1 LEPGFSQAIYGV
13 AVMPTGAGMA
23 GPAFAPNGDPL
34 VVDCGATHGQ
44 PLIRFLGAST
54 TTVNGTVIHN
64 SVSLPSNAGCGLT
77 NHPNGALYTAT
88 DRGVVK
94 LDANTGA
101 PLLGPFG
108 GPGLSTGIAV
118 DPQTGNLVFQSG
130 TGGFDFGTI
139 SEVDPA
145 LTSVSTFSKVFF
157 GNSIISA
164 MAFDP
169 TGNYLFVATV
179 SPRRVTILNRSGVAV
194 NAVPISS
201 TTGRPVGIAFFHAGA
216 VVFAVTNNDDGT
228 MTRFDFPGNDFTQP
242 PTQRVFASGGFDGP
256 FPGNGHVQLGP
267 DGCLYASQGQT
278 RYDNGVVD
286 DTHHHSLVQI
296 CPRGGVA
303 DNITLTPATQH
314 APAGTP
320 QAVTATVR
328 DVLGAVQSGV
338 SVKFDVTSGPDA
350 GSTFTGPTSNVGQ
363 AGFTFSG
370 SVPGTD
376 VVQASFVDAS
386 GSKQVSNL
394 VQVIFTLPSPAAPTG
409 LTAIAGSAK
418 VSLSWTAPPGPVHY
432 NVKRAT
438 VTGGPYTTIATLV
451 LATSFL
457 DTGLANGTTYFYVV
471 SAVNA
476 GGESPN
482 SNEAQAT
489 PTAPQAG
496 VNYVALGDSYSA
508 GEGIPGTFLPGTDSF
523 PFNVCH
529 RSSEAYSQLLGQTYG
544 LQPKFYACSG
554 AETSDILTTSWQGSV
569 DCTPPQL
576 QPYIACKTPVPIC
589 TPQPDGGSSCDL
601 AFIEGE
607 PPQIIRPGV
616 DRTASLVTLTIGGND
631 AGFADGLSFCIKQK
645 LWADFTNFI
654 GQVAIW
660 THQTTDPSCANSPA
674 FVNSA
679 IATIN
684 AVFGPAKNVYKNLRN
699 AVDPAQTSIIVAG
712 YPHLVADSPDAS
724 CPALQYLTVADMQL
738 FNNLAD
744 RLDPLLQR
752 AAGQA
757 GVNFVD
763 VRPAFTG
770 HGLCGSGGSWINGID
785 LKSPGGSPIQGSF
798 HPTEAGQADGY
809 ARAIRD
815 YIDSATNVTRQGYP
829 ANPAPLPDPPFATES
844 PSVVVQ
850 ALAVQPATTG
860 SSAECEGTYQAG
872 QKLSVVGQ
880 GFAPGASV
888 QLFITS
894 PGLGPT
900 AEQQVA
906 QVTADS
912 AGNIAT
918 IVRIPLAATGFNLP
932 GAQAGVVFADAIGLG
947 PDGAHVDDI
956 APMKLVPHGSTC
968 GTVEPFPFIGFD
980 PPIKNLPEINAENPG
995 RTIPVKF
1002 ALAGS
1007 NAILTDVLAA
1017 GYPQSAPVACSE
1029 APLLTTGDP
1038 TSPAPSSS
1046 GSAGDEYQYN
1056 WETSKSWSGCRE
1068 LIVKVVDGSYHRAVF
1083 DFGAS

>member
-1 LEPGFSQAIYGV
+1 MAAPGPGQSFLFLQPGFTQAIYGV
-13 AVMPTGAGMA
+13 AVMATGAGMA

-34 VVDCGATHGQ
+34 VVECVTPLHDR

-54 TTVNGTVIHN
+54 TIVNSTVIHDTMT
-64 SVSLPSNAGCGLT
+64 LPSNGGCGLM

-139 SEVDPA
+139 SAVDPA
-145 LTSVSTFSKVFF
+145 LTTLSTFSKVFF

-169 TGNYLFVATV
+169 TGNYLFVSTV

-201 TTGRPVGIAFFHAGA
+201 TTARPVGIAIHAGA
-216 VVFAVTNNDDGT
+216 IVFAVTNNDDGT

-242 PTQRVFASGGFDGP
+242 PTQRVFASGGFGGP
-256 FPGNGHVQLGP
+256 FPGNGHVQVGP
-267 DGCLYASQGQT
+267 DGCLYLSQGQT

-296 CPRGGVA
+296 CARGGVA

-320 QAVTATVR
+320 QTVTATVR
-328 DVLGAVQSGV
+328 DVLGVGQSGV
-338 SVKFDVTSGPDA
+338 SVTFEVTSGPDR
-350 GSTFTGPTSNVGQ
+350 GFTFTGLTNTVGQ
-363 AGFTFSG
+363 AVFTFS
-370 SVPGTD
+370 SSIPGTD
-376 VVQASFVDAS
+376 AVQASFVDVS
-386 GSKQVSNL
+386 GNKQVGNPA
-394 VQVIFTLPSPAAPTG
+394 QVIFTPPPPAAPTG
-409 LTAIAGSAK
+409 LAATAGNAR
-418 VSLSWTAPPGPVHY
+418 VSLSWTASSGATSY

-438 VTGGPYTTIATLV
+438 VTGGPYTTIATGV
-451 LATSFL
+451 TATTFT
-457 DTGLANGTTYFYVV
+457 DTGLANGTTFFYVV

-476 GGESPN
+476 GAESPN
-482 SNEAQAT
+482 SNQAQAT

-508 GEGIPGTFLPGTDSF
+508 GQGNPPFLPPTDGPSNF
-523 PFNVCH
+523 CH
-529 RSSEAYSQLLGQTYG
+529 RSSAAYSQVLGGIYG
-544 LQPKFYACSG
+544 LQPKFHACSG
-554 AETSDILTTSWQGSV
+554 AQTSDILTTKWQGTV
-569 DCTPPQL
+569 RC
-576 QPYIACKTPVPIC
+576 VP
-589 TPQPDGGSSCDL
+589 GSAANAVGCVL
-601 AFIEGE
+601 GE
-607 PPQIIRPGV
+607 PPQINNPGV
-616 DRTASLVTLTIGGND
+616 DPTAALMTLTIGGNN
-631 AGFADGLSFCIKQK
+631 AGFADVLRSCIMQK
-645 LWADFTNFI
+645 LWADTTRANPRSRPSD
-654 GQVAIW
+654 VATW
-660 THQTTDPSCANSPA
+660 LGLGTDESCVSSPA

-679 IATIN
+679 NARID
-684 AVFGPAKNVYKNLRN
+684 AVFGAAKSTYRVLKNV
-699 AVDPAQTSIIVAG
+699 VSPTGTSIIVAD
-712 YPHLVADSPDAS
+712 YPHLFVDSPDPNCFELAFVT
-724 CPALQYLTVADMQL
+724 PADIQY
-738 FNNLAD
+738 FNAAAD
-744 RLDPLLQR
+744 RLDNVLQR

-763 VRPAFTG
+763 VRPNFSG
-770 HGLCGSGGSWINGID
+770 HGVCSSSGAWINGID
-785 LKSPGGSPIQGSF
+785 LRSPSGSFSVPPIDGSF
-798 HPTEAGQADGY
+798 HPNGRGQANGY
-809 ARAIRD
+809 ARAIQA
-815 YIDSATNVTRQGYP
+815 YIDSATNRTSQGYP
-829 ANPAPLPDPPFATES
+829 ANPTPLPDPPSAIEN
-844 PSVVVQ
+844 PSIVVQ
-850 ALAVQPATTG
+850 SLAVQPATLG
-860 SSAECEGTYQAG
+860 SAECEGTYQAG
-872 QKLSVVGQ
+872 QTLSVVGQ

-888 QLFITS
+888 QLLITS

-912 AGNIAT
+912 TGDIAT
-918 IVRIPLAATGFNLP
+918 TTRIPLAATGFTPP
-932 GAQAGVVFADAIGLG
+932 GAQAGLIFADAIGLG
-947 PDGAHVDDI
+947 PTGAHVDDT

-968 GTVEPFPFIGFD
+968 GTVEPFPFSGFD

-1017 GYPQSAPVACSE
+1017 GYPQSAPVPCSE
-1029 APLLTTGDP
+1029 APLLTTED
-1038 TSPAPSSS
+1038 
-1046 GSAGDEYQYN
+1046 Y
-1056 WETSKSWSGCRE
+1056 
-1068 LIVKVVDGSYHRAVF
+1068 LKVLS
-1083 DFGAS
+1083 